1 METDMTVPAAVREE
15 IIGKLQQDLVGPLAI
30 GEILEGE
37 KIRPSDVYLTGILW
51 PLGERMGAE
60 DDDGSEGDDE
70 NDESPSTATVVGQ
83 QRPCAM
89 GVSLATES
97 TLPEHGVSIAVRFAT
112 YAHSSGTGTGGPTLH
127 RWERTQHEFILND
140 VSLPDGGDFPKTL
153 AIAGLGATIEVHVRS
168 IPAKGS
174 LLSTFTLIN
183 RSQMEEPDRDALEG
197 LTLFQTEIEVSPG
210 PGTRIVP
217 RPPLPTAL
225 DEDERSG
232 RLLYR
237 DCHEFAAGH
246 QCSVD
251 WKAVGNTASL
261 VKSTWIPRVLVPAYR
276 EDGDEVFS
284 ALIDAGTLVAD
295 NLAQAE
301 DEVLCQHLDSIPEA
315 YGQWIL
321 ERLKDCEGLPADL
334 RDTAYAHMKACQAVC
349 DRMKAGVTAIRT
361 NKRLRESFRYS
372 NSAMAIQHA
381 WKIGSDGKRLA
392 PLRWRPFQ
400 LGFILLAAES
410 TCNPEANDRDVLDL
424 LWFPTGGGK
433 TEAYLAIIGMLAW
446 YRRLGCTNPDDG
458 AGNAAVMRYTLR
470 LLTAQQF
477 ERASSLILACELI
490 RKGVAAPRMGMHA
503 IGGRPFSIGL
513 WVGRDATP
521 NKFAMALQSRGQRD
535 VSSAEQMD
543 HCPCCDHSVRWN
555 YDEQAEKVSPHCEN
569 DACTLG
575 PAFGLWPVYT
585 VDQDIYR
592 EKPTLVIGTVDKFA
606 QLPFKVEVAA
616 LFGFGTPSSTDL
628 IIQDELHLISGP
640 LGTLTGIYETAFDW
654 LLRKGLN
661 RPKVIGSTA
670 TIRRAESQV
679 RALFDRRSCQFPP
692 PGLSYDNSGF
702 AVVDHDKPWRMY
714 AGVTT
719 AGRSAK
725 FALQAVAGSLLQAGG
740 PSTRFRPEERDGY
753 ATLLCYFNSLRELGG
768 AIIQMVDDVPDSIT
782 LYAGRR
788 GDPERTI
795 SLPRELTSR
804 VSQKEIIEILSEL
817 KHGAG
822 EPDCVDVV
830 LATNMVSVGV
840 DVPRLGLMIVNGQPK
855 TRSEYIQSTSRVGRS
870 AFPGL
875 VISVLNAAKA
885 RDRSHYETYPSWHS
899 KIYRD
904 VEATSVTPFASRS
917 RDRALRP
924 ILVSMIRHGDP
935 IMSAKPNLAQA
946 PGSLLADVV
955 SEVERRIQAIDPR
968 ELAESKREIDEGLD
982 DWDVRSP
989 TTYLNRHKPN
999 QSLLQYAEDHA
1010 SRVAAGRLPGAAWPA
1025 MNTMRSVEPS
1035 SRFRLTEYLSSSA
1048 TRLPSNNP
1056 PSADGTP
1063 QTDDKRPQPR
1073 WRSRNA

>member
-1 METDMTVPAAVREE
+1 MTLPVDVRAAIVGRLE
-15 IIGKLQQDLVGPLAI
+15 QDLVGPVTI
-30 GEILEGE
+30 DEVLEGD

-83 QRPCAM
+83 QRPCTM

-97 TLPEHGVSIAVRFAT
+97 DHAEHKVGVTIRFAT
-112 YAHSSGTGTGGPTLH
+112 YTHSSATRPDGSLLN
-127 RWERTQHEFILND
+127 RWSRTQHEFPLTGI
-140 VSLPDGGDFPKTL
+140 SLPDAGKFPKLL
-153 AIAGLGATIEVHVRS
+153 AIDGLDATIEVHVRS
-168 IPAKGS
+168 IPAQGS
-174 LLSTFTLIN
+174 LLSTITLIN
-183 RSQMEEPDRDALEG
+183 RSQVEEPDRDVLEG
-197 LTLFQTEIEVSPG
+197 LTLFQTEIVVSPEE
-210 PGTRIVP
+210 GTRIVP

-225 DEDERSG
+225 DEDERTG

-251 WKAVGNTASL
+251 WNAEGNTAS
-261 VKSTWIPRVLVPAYR
+261 VVRSTWVPRVLVPAYR

-284 ALIDAGTLVAD
+284 ALIKAGMLSAE

-301 DEVLCQHLDSIPEA
+301 DKALCDNLEKIPEA
-315 YGQWIL
+315 YGQWITD
-321 ERLKDCEGLPADL
+321 RLKDCGKLPGDL
-334 RDTAYAHMKACQAVC
+334 QETAKGHLKACQAVC
-349 DRMKAGVTAIRT
+349 DRMRSGVTAIRT
-361 NKRLRESFRYS
+361 DKRLRESFRFS
-372 NSAMAIQHA
+372 NAAMAMQHA
-381 WKIGSDGKRLA
+381 WKRGSDGNPLP

-410 TCNPEANDRDVLDL
+410 TCNPAAKDRDVLDL

-446 YRRLGCTNPDDG
+446 YRRLGITNPDDG

-490 RKGVAAPRMGMHA
+490 RKGLASPRMGMHP
-503 IGGRPFSIGL
+503 IGGSPFSIGL
-513 WVGRDATP
+513 WVGREATP
-521 NKFAMALQSRGQRD
+521 NRFAMALQSRGQRD
-535 VSSAEQMD
+535 VSSAEQID
-543 HCPCCDHSVRWN
+543 QCPGCGGPVRWN
-555 YDEQAEKVSPHCEN
+555 YDEQAERVSPYCEN
-569 DACTLG
+569 GSCVLG

-592 EKPTLVIGTVDKFA
+592 ERPTLIIGTVDKFA
-606 QLPFKVEVAA
+606 QLPFKVEVAT
-616 LFGFGTPSSTDL
+616 LFGFGTQGSTDL

-654 LLRKGLN
+654 LLRKGN
-661 RPKVIGSTA
+661 SRPKVIGSTA
-670 TIRRAESQV
+670 TIRRAESQI
-679 RALFDRRSCQFPP
+679 RSLFDRRSCQFPP

-714 AGVTT
+714 VGVTT

-725 FALQAVAGSLLQAGG
+725 FTLQGVAGSLLQSGG
-740 PSTRFRPEERDGY
+740 PAPKFRPEERDGY

-768 AIIQMVDDVPDSIT
+768 AIIQMVDDVPDAIS
-782 LYAGRR
+782 LYSGRR
-788 GDPERTI
+788 KESGRPI

-817 KHGAG
+817 KRGAG

-840 DVPRLGLMIVNGQPK
+840 DVPRLGMMIVNGQPK

-875 VISVLNAAKA
+875 VVSVLNAAKA

-917 RDRALRP
+917 RDRALRAV
-924 ILVSMIRHGDP
+924 LVAMIRHGSP
-935 IMSAKPNLAQA
+935 LMSAKPDLKLAPA
-946 PGSLLADVV
+946 VFLSDVV
-955 SEVERRIQAIDPR
+955 AEVERRILAIDPR
-968 ELAESKREIDEGLD
+968 ELSESKIEIDEGLD

-989 TTYLNRHKPN
+989 TTYLNRRKPN

-1010 SRVAAGRLPGAAWPA
+1010 SRVATGRLPGAAWPT

-1035 SRFRLTEYLSSSA
+1035 SRFRLTEFLSSTS
-1048 TRLPSNNP
+1048 TRP
-1056 PSADGTP
+1056 PSDAPPTAEGTAQADGN
-1063 QTDDKRPQPR
+1063 RPQPR
-1073 WRSRNA
+1073 WRNRNA